1 MAKHAYLIMAH
12 NEFTILEKLLK
23 LLDNENND
31 IYLHIDKKVKN
42 FDFNYFKKLIK
53 KSNLIFT
60 KRLDVRWGS
69 YKQIAC
75 EYLLFR
81 MASQKKYA
89 YYHLLS
95 GTDMPLTNQKTVH
108 DFFDK
113 NKGKEF
119 VCFDN
124 HQNIS
129 ESAIERVKYYHLFVN
144 LARSKN
150 KLLCKFFQVFHF
162 HSIKFQKKL
171 KINRLKKVN
180 YTFRKGANWVS
191 VTDEFVKYLL
201 SKEKEVK
208 KIFKY
213 SYCADELF
221 VQTILYNSKFYKNVY
236 SIKNDDYLGIKRYID
251 WKRGEPYTFTIDDY
265 DLLIN
270 SDCFWARK
278 FSSKKDKEIINKIY
292 EKVVKDSE

>member
-81 MASQKKYA
+81 TASQKKYA

-95 GTDMPLTNQKTVH
+95 GTDMPLTNQKKVH

-150 KLLCKFFQVFHF
+150 KLLRKFFQVFHF

-221 VQTILYNSKFYKNVY
+221 VQTILYNSKFYKDVY

>member
-81 MASQKKYA
+81 TASQKKYA

>member
-75 EYLLFR
+75 EYLLFSA
-81 MASQKKYA
+81 ASQKKYA

-150 KLLCKFFQVFHF
+150 KLLRKFFQVFHF

-171 KINRLKKVN
+171 KINRLKRVN

>member
-81 MASQKKYA
+81 TASQKKYA

-270 SDCFWARK
+270 SNCFWARK